1 MRFEFATASRII
13 FGMGTFKEVVPI
25 ATARGRR
32 AFVITGKS
40 LSRIQPLLEQLEK
53 GGIQISIFSVSGE
66 PDIHLITEGIQQA
79 RKAKA
84 EIVISIGGGSVIDAG
99 KAIAILLT
107 NGGELLDFL
116 EVIGRGKSFT
126 QPSLPFIAIP
136 TTSGT
141 GAEVTRNAVLLVP
154 EQKVK
159 VSLRSPL
166 MLPYLALV
174 DPELTCSMP
183 PELTA
188 TTGLDALT
196 QLLEA
201 FVSNKAN
208 PLTDGICRE
217 GLRIAGCSLQRAY
230 ENGNDFTARENM
242 SLASLLSGLALA
254 NSGLGAVHG
263 LAGPIGGMFPLS
275 HGLICASLLVSVCR
289 VNISALK
296 RRAPDSPALSRYS
309 EAARILTGINSANS
323 EDLIYWLKEICIA
336 LKIPSL
342 SRLGIPTDEFQTI
355 IAKAINSS
363 SMKGNPITLTEEELA
378 EILLTAY

>member
-1 MRFEFATASRII
+1 
-13 FGMGTFKEVVPI
+13 MGTFKEVVPI